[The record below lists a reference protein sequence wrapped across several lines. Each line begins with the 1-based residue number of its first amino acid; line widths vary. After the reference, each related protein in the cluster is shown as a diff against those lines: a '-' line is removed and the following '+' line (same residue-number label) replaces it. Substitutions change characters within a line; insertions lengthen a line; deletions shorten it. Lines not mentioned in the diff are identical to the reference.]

1 MARQRRDGKKERTW
15 RRHIEEQRASGLT
28 IRAFCSEHSLHEAS
42 FYFWRQEI
50 ARRDHEVASSA
61 STSVAPP
68 TPAFVP
74 VAVIDSPAGRD
85 ETPIDIR
92 LPEGHRVR
100 VRSGCDRDLL
110 ADVLSILRRSVAE
123 DRAC

>member
-1 MARQRRDGKKERTW
+1 MARQRRDRKKERTW
-15 RRHIEEQRASGLT
+15 RRHIEQQRISGLT
-28 IRAFCSEHSLHEAS
+28 IRAFCSGHSLPEAS

-50 ARRDHEVASSA
+50 ARRDHEAASP
-61 STSVAPP
+61 APTP
-68 TPAFVP
+68 PAFVP
-74 VAVIDSPAGRD
+74 IAVIDAPADRN

-92 LPEGHRVR
+92 LAEGHRVR

-110 ADVLSILRRSVAE
+110 ADVLSILRRSVVE